1 MSKESAL
8 AQATGTPAP
17 ALDASTAPK
26 DQVLDAST
34 TPNTTSSDPNV
45 QALLKKEVR
54 LVKEQEAFK
63 LKQREWEEKV
73 KRADALLER
82 DRQFDETKK
91 KDSFA
96 ALKMLG
102 FTDTEI
108 VNGLAAA
115 TPSEKTAEETAE
127 EIARRVLKE
136 NNDALDVKAK
146 EAEAKKNVE
155 VIDRFQK
162 SIGSM
167 IDANPDKY
175 EFCKFN
181 GSAAQ
186 ELIYETVAET
196 LKDSGKLL
204 TVSEATDLVEKYYE
218 DRSAEMTKLKKL
230 TPKEA
235 VTEVK
240 AEPKRETVVHPKIDD
255 NKPRPTKT
263 LTNRVAPTVTTGQRS
278 ESPSEK
284 RERLA
289 QVLRSGDTSL
299 LRR

>member
-1 MSKESAL
+1 MSRETAM
-8 AQATGTPAP
+8 
-17 ALDASTAPK
+17 ASVGATAPI
-26 DQVLDAST
+26 VAEANI
-34 TPNTTSSDPNV
+34 TPNIPANTETKIAGNISSDPNV

-230 TPKEA
+230 SPKEA
-235 VTEVK
+235 VTEAK
-240 AEPKRETVVHPKIDD
+240 TEPKRETVVQPKVDD

-263 LTNRVAPTVTTGQRS
+263 LTNRVASTVTTGQRS